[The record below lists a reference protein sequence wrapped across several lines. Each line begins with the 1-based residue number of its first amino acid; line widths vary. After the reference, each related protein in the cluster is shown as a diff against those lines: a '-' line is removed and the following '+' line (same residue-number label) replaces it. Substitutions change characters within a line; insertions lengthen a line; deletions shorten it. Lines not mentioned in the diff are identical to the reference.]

1 MQKDE
6 ITSLKEKA
14 ERLKS
19 LMEVSTIINSSF
31 DLDKVIGLVLEKAQE
46 VMNAEAS
53 SVLLLNRETN
63 RLEVQ
68 SALGKVGDAI
78 KEMELRVV

>member
-19 LMEVSTIINSSF
+19 LMEVSTIINSSL

-46 VMNAEAS
+46 AMNAEAS